1 MCFGCIASSGYWD
14 AADEDKRVESP
25 EEQGRAS
32 MDALR
37 TRLRAGLERLEEDL
51 PAGTS
56 TAVGQ
61 QR

>member
-37 TRLRAGLERLEEDL
+37 TRLRAGLVRLEEDL
-51 PAGTS
+51 PAETS
-56 TAVGQ
+56 TAVSQ